1 MQKLARE
8 HGIRYGFCFIPAQ
21 SGLYSWE
28 GAACASIS
36 PNPYFFLLASALL
49 RSFASRIESE
59 TTRFNRNPY
68 EYGTEPRYKPGN
80 LPVMQKKNPRPRRES
95 FGANAQT

>member
-1 MQKLARE
+1 MRAAR
-8 HGIRYGFCFIPAQ
+8 GRKQDALTDSAAPRPRLYGFRFIPAQ

-36 PNPYFFLLASALL
+36 QNPYFFLLASALL

-68 EYGTEPRYKPGN
+68 YSTRSAAK
-80 LPVMQKKNPRPRRES
+80 RRRGCS
-95 FGANAQT
+95 NSACAATI

>member
-1 MQKLARE
+1 MTS
-8 HGIRYGFCFIPAQ
+8 YGFRLIPAQ

-28 GAACASIS
+28 SATCASIS
-36 PNPYFFLLASALL
+36 QNPYFFLLASALL

-68 EYGTEPRYKPGN
+68 N
-80 LPVMQKKNPRPRRES
+80 VFLS
-95 FGANAQT
+95 NALVDDQGHEKAYNAAW

>member
-1 MQKLARE
+1 MS
-8 HGIRYGFCFIPAQ
+8 YGFRLIPAQ

-36 PNPYFFLLASALL
+36 RNPYFFLLASALL

-68 EYGTEPRYKPGN
+68 QN
-80 LPVMQKKNPRPRRES
+80 
-95 FGANAQT
+95 GASSSCAGC

>member
-1 MQKLARE
+1 MAQTSEEKETITERGRLLLL
-8 HGIRYGFCFIPAQ
+8 YGFRFIPAQ

-36 PNPYFFLLASALL
+36 QNPYFFLLASALL

-68 EYGTEPRYKPGN
+68 KMP
-80 LPVMQKKNPRPRRES
+80 
-95 FGANAQT
+95 